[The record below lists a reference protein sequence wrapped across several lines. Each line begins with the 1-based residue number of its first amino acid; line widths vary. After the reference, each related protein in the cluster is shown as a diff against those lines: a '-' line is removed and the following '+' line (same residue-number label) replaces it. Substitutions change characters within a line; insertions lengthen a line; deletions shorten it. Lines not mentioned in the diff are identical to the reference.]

1 MSQVR
6 EAWSAALPEC
16 YAEPIAACVA
26 GTPAPAASAAA
37 AAAAAD
43 ADSSDEDGA
52 ATAPPPPT
60 SASAAPERHKYHRL
74 VAQRRA
80 YGDAWLAVLA
90 LPASR
95 DTVQV
100 CGCGGEIRLM
110 MGVGQEGS

>member
-1 MSQVR
+1 MR
-6 EAWSAALPEC
+6 EAWAAALPEC

-26 GTPAPAASAAA
+26 GTPAPAA
-37 AAAAAD
+37 AAAD

-52 ATAPPPPT
+52 AAPLPP
-60 SASAAPERHKYHRL
+60 ASSSAPERHKYHRL

-100 CGCGGEIRLM
+100 CEGEKI
-110 MGVGQEGS
+110 